1 MTLLR
6 TIGLCVA
13 VASSAAAQNYFVK
26 SYSSEEGLS
35 QNQVFSITQ
44 DTFGY
49 MWFGTAGGLSR
60 YDGRRFRNFKKEH
73 GLSSNVIRDVR
84 IASNGDLWCA
94 TDEGVNR
101 YFTALD
107 SFVSF
112 SVENGLGRGIVR
124 QIAEDRL
131 GNLWFATAG
140 GLSLYSHDE
149 KRFVTFTQSDGLP
162 SSILYCVEAYR
173 SLIFLGTPEGLI
185 QIEYQKPRLKAR
197 QWSSADGL
205 PSDRVF
211 DVHAGK
217 DGRIW
222 IATAEGL
229 AVWKD
234 GNIQRV
240 NLKGLK
246 WPEINSI
253 SEDRTGCIWI
263 ATESGAIRLDV
274 ASDDI
279 SYKVFSESTGF
290 PTRQFYTVY
299 EDREGN
305 IWFGTVTRGAAKMI
319 SQDILQFYTKDG
331 LVDNTVVALAFGWD
345 KTLFIGTPTG
355 LGAMSPSGKFRTYAG
370 LQHSNI
376 WDIESD
382 RAGML
387 WLGTSSGMAVLVAR
401 QPPSGIL
408 PEDQRKRQYLEA
420 RGLIFGDFFYFNFDH
435 EPAIGN
441 NWIPD
446 LYLDRRGRLWFVSTD
461 QGIGRMDWSDDGSPR
476 VRLYTTAHG
485 LLNNT
490 GWCIFEDARGRLWVG
505 TIGGGLALYDP
516 RRDRFD
522 AFTRHHGLIDNV
534 VMSIGDDGQGDLWFG
549 TERGLTRMQMSNWP
563 ADAPRDLRDRL
574 RHYTTQD
581 GLIDNSV
588 SALMFDDHGRLWI
601 GGNSGLQQMDAS
613 DGTILRTF
621 NRRRGLTDNE
631 VTTHNSVVS
640 DGTRLW
646 IGTGKGLTTLPLRI
660 APRHSQSP
668 AYVFLTAFTAEDA
681 TQKFSSSYTGNA
693 LAPFLRAERGMF
705 TQSNE
710 LSHLQN
716 NVAFSFACPSF
727 VSEEDVRFRYRLA
740 GFESDWTT
748 VTFETHVRY
757 TNLDPGEY
765 AFEVQA
771 HTGLGNWS
779 EPAVC
784 RFTILTPFW
793 KTWWF
798 ILFIVTLTGLTTFTV
813 YRFRV
818 TTVSQRTA
826 ELEKKVI
833 TRTRQLIREKENA
846 ERLLRELQET
856 QMHLVH
862 SEKMASLGQLV
873 AGVAHEINNPVAY
886 VKANIAYLDKR
897 VKDIQKLYQSFSDV
911 FDYYESF
918 KTVDDE
924 RHREFVTR
932 LQEID
937 KLIESTKFDR
947 FLNDL
952 PSVVS
957 EMKDGVE
964 RTQKIVEDLR
974 NFSRLDES
982 QYKEVDLNESLDSTL
997 NILKNE
1003 YKTRVH
1009 IHRDYS
1015 TLPRVLCNPGHI
1027 NQVLMNILTNS
1038 IQAIAGQGD
1047 IWIRTVAGVNNI
1059 LISIRD
1065 NGVGIPEAIQSKV
1078 FDPFFT
1084 TKPVGR
1090 GTGLGLSI
1098 SFKIIE
1104 NHKGTIFFDS
1114 KEGEGTEFKITLPTK
1129 RAV

>member
-6 TIGLCVA
+6 ALSLSLAIAT
-13 VASSAAAQNYFVK
+13 SAAGQSYFVK
-26 SYSSEEGLS
+26 SYSSEEGLP
-35 QNQVFSITQ
+35 QNQVFSIAQ

-49 MWFGTAGGLSR
+49 MWFATAGGLSR

-73 GLSSNVIRDVR
+73 GLTSNVVRDVH
-84 IASNGDLWCA
+84 IASDGNLWCA

-112 SVENGLGRGIVR
+112 SVEDGLGRGIVR
-124 QIAEDRL
+124 QIAEDAS
-131 GNLWFATAG
+131 GHLWFATAG
-140 GLSLYSHDE
+140 GLSLYLKDE
-149 KRFVTFTQSDGLP
+149 RRFVTFTESDGLP
-162 SSILYCVEAYR
+162 SSILYSVGTLN
-173 SLIFLGTPEGLI
+173 SLIFLGTPEGLV
-185 QIEYQKPRLKAR
+185 QIEYQKPVLTTR
-197 QWSSADGL
+197 QWSTADGL
-205 PSDRVF
+205 PSNRVF
-211 DVHAGK
+211 NVHAGR
-217 DGRIW
+217 DGRLW
-222 IATAEGL
+222 IATAGGL
-229 AVWKD
+229 AVRTD
-234 GNIQRV
+234 GIIRPV
-240 NLKGLK
+240 RPPGLS

-253 SEDRTGCIWI
+253 SEDRSGNIWVS
-263 ATESGAIRLDV
+263 TESGAFRLDDRPDAV
-274 ASDDI
+274 G
-279 SYKVFSESTGF
+279 YQFFSEANGF
-290 PTRQFYTVY
+290 PTRQFYTVH

-305 IWFGTVTRGAAKMI
+305 MWFGTVTRGAAKLV
-319 SQDILQFYTKDG
+319 SQDILQYYTRDG
-331 LVDNTVVALAFGWD
+331 LIDNTVVALARGWNG
-345 KTLFIGTPTG
+345 TLYIGTPVG
-355 LGAMSPSGKFRTYAG
+355 LGAMEPSGRFRTYSG

-382 RAGML
+382 SAGIL
-387 WLGTSSGMAVLVAR
+387 WLGSSSGMAVLIAR
-401 QPPSGIL
+401 TEPPDLSSA
-408 PEDQRKRQYLEA
+408 DRQKRQYLISH
-420 RGLIFGDFFYFNFDH
+420 GQIFGEFYYYNFDH

-446 LYLDRRGRLWFVSTD
+446 VYLDHFGRLWFVSTD
-461 QGIGRMDWSDDGSPR
+461 RGIGRIDWSGDGRP
-476 VRLYTTAHG
+476 VIKLYNTSHG
-485 LLNNT
+485 LINHT
-490 GWCIFEDARGRLWVG
+490 GWCIFEDAQQRLWVG

-516 RRDRFD
+516 SRDRFD

-534 VMSIGDDGQGDLWFG
+534 VMSIGDDGRGHLWFG
-549 TERGLTRMQMSNWP
+549 TERGLTRMRVSDWP
-563 ADAPRDLRDRL
+563 SEPPKELRDRL
-574 RHYTTQD
+574 HHFTTQD
-581 GLIDNSV
+581 GLVDNSV
-588 SALMFDDHGRLWI
+588 SALFFDDRGLLWI
-601 GGNSGLQQMDAS
+601 GGNGGLQQMDAS
-613 DGTILRTF
+613 DGAILRTF

-631 VTTHNSVVS
+631 VTTHNSIVS

-646 IGTGKGLTTLPLRI
+646 IGTGKGLTTLPLQNTPSPSQA
-660 APRHSQSP
+660 APR
-668 AYVFLTAFTAEDA
+668 VFLTAFTAEDA
-681 TQKFSSSYTGNA
+681 TQKFSSAFTGET
-693 LAPFLRAERGMF
+693 LEPFLRSGKGKF
-705 TQSNE
+705 GSTGE

-727 VSEEDVRFRYRLA
+727 VSEEDVRFRYRLI
-740 GFESDWTT
+740 GFEADWTP

-771 HTGLGNWS
+771 NNGQGGWS
-779 EPAVC
+779 IPAIC
-784 RFTILTPFW
+784 RFSILTPFW

-798 ILFIVTLTGLTTFTV
+798 ILFIVTLVGLTAFTV

-818 TTVSQRTA
+818 ATVSQRTA

-911 FDYYESF
+911 FDFYDSF
-918 KTVDDE
+918 KTIDDE
-924 RHREFVTR
+924 QHREFATR
-932 LQEID
+932 LEEID
-937 KLIESTKFDR
+937 KLIESSKFDR

-952 PSVVS
+952 PAVVS

-1015 TLPRVLCNPGHI
+1015 PLPRVLCNPGQI

-1038 IQAIAGQGD
+1038 IQAIEGQGD

-1065 NGVGIPEAIQSKV
+1065 NGVGIPEAIQPKI

-1129 RAV
+1129 RAG